1 MGWGKKRSESP
12 TSKTLGRG
20 GSPGVPNSGTPAQLR
35 GTWGLRDPRH
45 PPRRS
50 RPRGAGVPWFRGAR
64 SERARGRAGAAA
76 PAHTWPP
83 TPVAKGPSEPQRPLS
98 LAPLWSRLTKTLTG
112 KREGAHA
119 AGIPPGEP
127 HRCPRGSYLGSAL
140 RASALLRE
148 CHDLPR
154 SKRTCGRGRKIREL
168 ERPPRPAADTPQG
181 IAPRPAPSAPRTRL
195 ARRPGRVCAPLA
207 PGYSQRA
214 PRMPSSEPGTRAAP
228 RGRERAPFARS

>member
-20 GSPGVPNSGTPAQLR
+20 GSPGVLNSGTPAQLR
-35 GTWGLRDPRH
+35 GTWGLGVSRH

-50 RPRGAGVPWFRGAR
+50 RPRGARVPWFRGAR

-76 PAHTWPP
+76 PAYTWPP

-127 HRCPRGSYLGSAL
+127 HQCPRGSYLGSAL
-140 RASALLRE
+140 RAAALLRE

-154 SKRTCGRGRKIREL
+154 RKRTCGRGRKIPEL

-181 IAPRPAPSAPRTRL
+181 DCPAPCTQRPTNPPRPPPGPRVRA
-195 ARRPGRVCAPLA
+195 ARSRSQPARAAHAQQRAGNARCPARPGEGSVC
-207 PGYSQRA
+207 
-214 PRMPSSEPGTRAAP
+214 
-228 RGRERAPFARS
+228 

>member
-1 MGWGKKRSESP
+1 M
-12 TSKTLGRG
+12 L
-20 GSPGVPNSGTPAQLR
+20 NSGIPAQLR
-35 GTWGLRDPRH
+35 GTWGLGVSRH

-50 RPRGAGVPWFRGAR
+50 RPRGARVPWFRGAR

-76 PAHTWPP
+76 PAYTWPP

-127 HRCPRGSYLGSAL
+127 HQCPRGSYLGSAL
-140 RASALLRE
+140 RAAALLRE

-154 SKRTCGRGRKIREL
+154 RKRTCGRGRKIPEL
-168 ERPPRPAADTPQG
+168 ERPPRPAADTLQG
-181 IAPRPAPSAPRTRL
+181 DCPAPCTQRPTNPPRPPPGPRVRA
-195 ARRPGRVCAPLA
+195 ARSRSQPARAAHAQQRAGNARCPARPGEGSVC
-207 PGYSQRA
+207 
-214 PRMPSSEPGTRAAP
+214 
-228 RGRERAPFARS
+228 